1 MANYRPKSLNE
12 LNQVYGK
19 AMKAEKAIK
28 EGSLSLTKEDDH
40 KENPSDNIFMQMQQ
54 QASKAQK
61 NEIYDAD
68 IANIANDFIK
78 RFTESDKPKVDSAP
92 KELRRPAPSIKSL
105 YHTPV
110 QPQQEPQTPAPI
122 VSQGAPAPKAA
133 AAVKPKSP
141 EIITPAAA
149 MSQGQV
155 ANDNMPKAAQAP
167 IEQSP
172 VQPSFTAEAPQ
183 VITKATPAQNPVQ
196 SPVVTPAQSPMASS
210 MPHREVSPTVHITST
225 ERSSLMEEYQ
235 RVMSDEDDDDT
246 YLEKKPKK
254 RSLFSRKKK
263 YREENE
269 APFDSLDYAE
279 PVNNEQPNEEMA
291 EDIPVVKFDSTNV
304 KLSDDP
310 SEYPA
315 EEKPMNLYD
324 YIDED
329 FESDDSDLDLDEK
342 DDSANI
348 DEDDSL
354 PMSQDDI
361 DLAQKESENDK
372 VHSYSQDIS
381 FSQDAPFDGT
391 ADEVVEIE
399 PESQIEE
406 EAQKE
411 VAEEEVIVAPEEIEE
426 EVILVPE
433 ETEEEEVVLVQEEVE
448 AEEVV
453 LVPEEAEAEEV
464 VLVPEEAEAEENIKP
479 EENQDEDLPTSGMVF
494 DDVFSVTDESK
505 RSYSGGN
512 WADVF
517 TKEDDEAAEED
528 YSQEELPQEEAED
541 AYDENEDYDESYDED
556 EDEDESYDFN
566 ESFTYAPAPKKK
578 GNIAKKIL
586 LSLLT
591 LICVA
596 LSLAVVFLGS
606 YIAPDTGKLFLNKYR
621 AFTCEQDFAFIGIS
635 DGDLV
640 VTEDYNSYASEGDAF
655 VYVNHEFESFMMGK
669 HSGSTT
675 DSEGNV
681 LFIAENEAGRVLV
694 LREDTLGTIVKTYG
708 GIGSA
713 VSFVSD
719 NYILIVAAL
728 LLIILVCILLM
739 VIPSLKKP
747 ESKQN
752 KKTGKKASKRT
763 DKKQDFTPAPTLQYQ
778 NGDEDDIDVDTDDFD
793 PDGIEEGIFSEI

>member
-78 RFTESDKPKVDSAP
+78 RFTESDKPKADSAP

-122 VSQGAPAPKAA
+122 VNQGAPAPKTA

-141 EIITPAAA
+141 EIITPAVA
-149 MSQGQV
+149 MSQAQA

-167 IEQSP
+167 VEQSP

-183 VITKATPAQNPVQ
+183 VVTKKATPVQNPVQ
-196 SPVVTPAQSPMASS
+196 NPVATPAQSPMASS
-210 MPHREVSPTVHITST
+210 MTHREVSPTVHITST

-279 PVNNEQPNEEMA
+279 PVNNEQPNEEFA
-291 EDIPVVKFDSTNV
+291 EDVPVVKFDSTNV
-304 KLSDDP
+304 KLSDDT

-329 FESDDSDLDLDEK
+329 FESDDNDSDLDEN
-342 DDSANI
+342 DDSADI
-348 DEDDSL
+348 DENDSL

-361 DLAQKESENDK
+361 DLAQKESENDTA
-372 VHSYSQDIS
+372 HSYSQDIS

-406 EAQKE
+406 EAQEE
-411 VAEEEVIVAPEEIEE
+411 VAEEEEVVAPEEIEE
-426 EVILVPE
+426 EEVILVSEEAEEEEEVILAPEEVEEEEILVPE
-433 ETEEEEVVLVQEEVE
+433 EI
-448 AEEVV
+448 
-453 LVPEEAEAEEV
+453 
-464 VLVPEEAEAEENIKP
+464 EAEENIEP
-479 EENQDEDLPTSGMVF
+479 EESQDEDLPTSGMVF

-517 TKEDDEAAEED
+517 TSEEDEVTEDD
-528 YSQEELPQEEAED
+528 YSQQEPSQEEVEGT
-541 AYDENEDYDESYDED
+541 YDENEDYNESYDENYD
-556 EDEDESYDFN
+556 KEEDEDESYDFN
-566 ESFTYAPAPKKK
+566 ESLTYTPAPKKK
-578 GNIAKKIL
+578 GNAAKKIL
-586 LSLLT
+586 LSLLA

-621 AFTCEQDFAFIGIS
+621 AFTCAQDFAFIGIS

-640 VTEDYNSYASEGDAF
+640 VTEDYDSYASEGDAF

-713 VSFVSD
+713 VSFISD

-747 ESKQN
+747 EGKQN
-752 KKTGKKASKRT
+752 KKSGKKISKRT
-763 DKKQDFTPAPTLQYQ
+763 NKKQSSTPAPTLQYQ
-778 NGDEDDIDVDTDDFD
+778 SSDEDDIDVDTDDFD